1 MFVAIANPVISALM
15 LSDAQRAMLRYVQTR
30 YPLAAISR
38 MAQQVDQIAALDY
51 RPHAAAVAQGIA
63 LASRRR

>member
-1 MFVAIANPVISALM
+1 MFVAIANPAISALM
-15 LSDAQRAMLRYVQTR
+15 LSDVQRAMLRYVQKR

-38 MAQQVDQIAALDY
+38 IAQQVDQIAALEH
-51 RPHAAAVAQGIA
+51 RPQAAAVAQGIA